1 MDLKTIK
8 LLAEKVRENG
18 LTELTIESEGKK
30 ITLKREIENFANN
43 ISKVEKIL
51 HPKIEKS
58 VEKNEVEKGNEMLSP
73 MVGTFYSA
81 PSPDAEPFVKIG
93 DRVEIG
99 DTLCIVEA
107 MKMMNEIKS
116 TFAGTV
122 VGIDGETGK
131 IVKKGERLFTIK

>member
-30 ITLKREIENFANN
+30 ITLKREIENFLNN
-43 ISKVEKIL
+43 TSKVEKIL
-51 HPKIEKS
+51 PPKIEKS
-58 VEKNEVEKGNEMLSP
+58 IEKNEVEKGNEMLSP

-122 VGIDGETGK
+122 VGIDGENGK